1 MRTFLMIALLTAST
15 ATLAAG
21 PQTEDLQSV
30 IEAQQQQIDLLLK
43 QLDET
48 REVVLELKEQV
59 DANSQVASE
68 ANEKAEILADSME
81 TQSASP
87 YTTTDKQFAGYTRAG
102 QSYFGGYGELH
113 VNMLENQANG
123 GDFNEIDFHRF
134 VLYFAHDFNER
145 TRFMSELEIEHALSG
160 DGQPGEVELEQAYVE
175 YDWATNQS
183 LRAGVF
189 LIPVGILNETH
200 EPPTF
205 YGVERNPVEKN
216 IIPTT
221 WWEAGLQAHGGF
233 ADAWRYD
240 AAIHSGLYTT
250 ADDNYTVRAGRQKVA
265 KAKFDSGAATGRI
278 RWLGVPGL
286 ELSAS
291 IQYQDDITQETD
303 PTAGSAWLYTGH
315 VSWRHKA
322 FGLRALYAGWSLD
335 GEGPEAIGADRQNGW
350 YIEPSWRFN
359 DKWGVFARY
368 NRWDNKA
375 GNSDDTE
382 YSQWDIGVNYWLHPN
397 VVFKL
402 DYQDQDAPDG
412 KKELDGWNL
421 GVGYQF

>member
-1 MRTFLMIALLTAST
+1 MRAFLMIALLTAST
-15 ATLAAG
+15 AGFAADT
-21 PQTEDLQSV
+21 QMDEMQSV
-30 IEAQQQQIDLLLK
+30 IKTQQEQIDFLLK
-43 QLDET
+43 QLDDT
-48 REVVLELKEQV
+48 REVVLALKEQV
-59 DANSQVASE
+59 DANAQATVE
-68 ANEKAEILADSME
+68 VNEKAEILADNME
-81 TQSASP
+81 SQPVMAESS
-87 YTTTDKQFAGYTRAG
+87 TR
-102 QSYFGGYGELH
+102 FGGYGELH
-113 VNMLENQANG
+113 ANMLENQVTGEDSNVL
-123 GDFNEIDFHRF
+123 DLHRF
-134 VLYFAHDFNER
+134 VLFFSHDFNDR
-145 TRFMSELEIEHALSG
+145 TRFMSELEVEHAWSG
-160 DGQPGEVELEQAYVE
+160 DGKPGEVELEQAYIE

-183 LRAGVF
+183 MRAGVF
-189 LIPVGILNETH
+189 LVPVGILNETH

-221 WWEAGLQAHGGF
+221 WWEGGLQFHGGF

-240 AAIHSGLYTT
+240 AAFHSGLYTD
-250 ADDNYTVRAGRQKVA
+250 ADDNYAIRAGRQKVA

-291 IQYQDDITQETD
+291 VQYQDDITQETD

-322 FGLRALYAGWSLD
+322 FGLRALYANWSLD
-335 GEGPEAIGADRQNGW
+335 GEGPEEVGADRQNGW

-375 GNSDDTE
+375 GNNNDTE
-382 YSQWDIGVNYWLHPN
+382 YSQWDIGINYWLHPN

>member
-1 MRTFLMIALLTAST
+1 MRTFLMITLLTAST
-15 ATLAAG
+15 AGIAAD
-21 PQTEDLQSV
+21 PQMEEMQSV
-30 IEAQQQQIDLLLK
+30 IKAQQEQIDFLLQ
-43 QLDET
+43 QLDST
-48 REVVLELKEQV
+48 REVVLALKEQV
-59 DANSQVASE
+59 EANAEAAIE
-68 ANEKAEILADSME
+68 ANEKAEILADNME
-81 TQSASP
+81 SQPVLAEPS
-87 YTTTDKQFAGYTRAG
+87 TRI
-102 QSYFGGYGELH
+102 GGYGELH
-113 VNMLENQANG
+113 ANLLEDQVTGEDSNVL
-123 GDFNEIDFHRF
+123 DLHRF
-134 VLYFAHDFNER
+134 VLFFGHDFNDR
-145 TRFMSELEIEHALSG
+145 LRFMSELEIEHALSG
-160 DGQPGEVELEQAYVE
+160 DGKPGEVELEQAYIE
-175 YDWATNQS
+175 YDWATGQS
-183 LRAGVF
+183 MRAGVF
-189 LIPVGILNETH
+189 PVPVGILNETH

-221 WWEAGLQAHGGF
+221 WWEGGLQFHGGF

-240 AAIHSGLYTT
+240 AAVHSGLYTD
-250 ADDNYTVRAGRQKVA
+250 ADDNYAIRAGRQKVA

-291 IQYQDDITQETD
+291 VQYQDDITQETD
-303 PTAGSAWLYTGH
+303 PAAGSAWLYTGL
-315 VSWRHKA
+315 VSWQHKA
-322 FGLRALYAGWSLD
+322 FSLRALYADWSLD
-335 GEGPEAIGADRQNGW
+335 GEGPEAIGADRQKGW

-359 DKWGVFARY
+359 EKWGVFARY

-375 GNSDDTE
+375 GNNSDSE
-382 YSQWDIGVNYWLHPN
+382 YTQWDLGINYWLHPN

>member
-1 MRTFLMIALLTAST
+1 MHA
-15 ATLAAG
+15 
-21 PQTEDLQSV
+21 
-30 IEAQQQQIDLLLK
+30 
-43 QLDET
+43 
-48 REVVLELKEQV
+48 
-59 DANSQVASE
+59 
-68 ANEKAEILADSME
+68 
-81 TQSASP
+81 
-87 YTTTDKQFAGYTRAG
+87 
-102 QSYFGGYGELH
+102 
-113 VNMLENQANG
+113 NMLENQVTGEDSNVL
-123 GDFNEIDFHRF
+123 DLHRF
-134 VLYFAHDFNER
+134 VLFFSHDFNDR
-145 TRFMSELEIEHALSG
+145 TRFMSELEVEHAWSG
-160 DGQPGEVELEQAYVE
+160 DGKPGEVELEQAYIE

-183 LRAGVF
+183 MRAGVF
-189 LIPVGILNETH
+189 LVPVGILNETH

-221 WWEAGLQAHGGF
+221 WWEGGLQFHGGF

-240 AAIHSGLYTT
+240 AAFHSGLYTD
-250 ADDNYTVRAGRQKVA
+250 ADDNYAIRAGRQKVA

-291 IQYQDDITQETD
+291 VQYQDDITQETD

-315 VSWRHKA
+315 VSWQHKA
-322 FGLRALYAGWSLD
+322 FGLRALYANWSLD
-335 GEGPEAIGADRQNGW
+335 GEGPEEIGADRQNGW

-375 GNSDDTE
+375 GNNSDTE
-382 YSQWDIGVNYWLHPN
+382 YSQWDIGINYWLHPN

>member
-1 MRTFLMIALLTAST
+1 MMALLTAST
-15 ATLAAG
+15 AGFAADT
-21 PQTEDLQSV
+21 QMDEMQSV
-30 IEAQQQQIDLLLK
+30 IKAQQDQIDFLLQ
-43 QLDET
+43 QLDDT
-48 REVVLELKEQV
+48 REVVLALKEQV
-59 DANSQVASE
+59 EANAQAATE
-68 ANEKAEILADSME
+68 ANEKAEILADNIES
-81 TQSASP
+81 QPAS
-87 YTTTDKQFAGYTRAG
+87 TGTDTQFAGSSRFGNST
-102 QSYFGGYGELH
+102 FGGYGELH
-113 VNMLENQANG
+113 ANMLENQATGEDSNVL
-123 GDFNEIDFHRF
+123 DLHRF
-134 VLYFAHDFNER
+134 VLYFGHDFNDR
-145 TRFMSELEIEHALSG
+145 TRFMSELEVEHAWSG
-160 DGQPGEVELEQAYVE
+160 DGKPGEVELEQAYIE

-183 LRAGVF
+183 MRAGVF
-189 LIPVGILNETH
+189 LVPVGILNETH

-221 WWEAGLQAHGGF
+221 WWEGGLQFHGGF

-240 AAIHSGLYTT
+240 AAFHSGLYTD
-250 ADDNYTVRAGRQKVA
+250 ADDNYTIRAGRQKVA

-291 IQYQDDITQETD
+291 VQYQDDISQETD

-322 FGLRALYAGWSLD
+322 FGLRALYANWSLN
-335 GEGPEAIGADRQNGW
+335 GEGPEEVGADRQNGW

-375 GNSDDTE
+375 GNNNDTE
-382 YSQWDIGVNYWLHPN
+382 YSQWDIGINYWLHPN

>member
-15 ATLAAG
+15 AGFAADT
-21 PQTEDLQSV
+21 QMDEMQSV
-30 IEAQQQQIDLLLK
+30 IKTQQEQIDFLLQ
-43 QLDET
+43 QLDDT
-48 REVVLELKEQV
+48 REVVLALKEQV
-59 DANSQVASE
+59 DANAQATVE
-68 ANEKAEILADSME
+68 VNEKAEILADNME
-81 TQSASP
+81 SQPVMAESS
-87 YTTTDKQFAGYTRAG
+87 TR
-102 QSYFGGYGELH
+102 FGGYGEMH
-113 VNMLENQANG
+113 ANMLENQVTGEDSNVL
-123 GDFNEIDFHRF
+123 DLHRF
-134 VLYFAHDFNER
+134 VLFFSHDFNDR
-145 TRFMSELEIEHALSG
+145 TRFMSELEVEHAWSG
-160 DGQPGEVELEQAYVE
+160 DGKPGEVELEQAYIE

-183 LRAGVF
+183 MRAGVF
-189 LIPVGILNETH
+189 LVPVGILNETH

-221 WWEAGLQAHGGF
+221 WWEGGLQFHGGF

-240 AAIHSGLYTT
+240 AAFHSGLYTD
-250 ADDNYTVRAGRQKVA
+250 ADDNYAIRAGRQKVA

-291 IQYQDDITQETD
+291 VQYQDDITQETD

-315 VSWRHKA
+315 VSWQHKA
-322 FGLRALYAGWSLD
+322 FGLRALYANWSLD
-335 GEGPEAIGADRQNGW
+335 GEGPEEIGADRQNGW

-375 GNSDDTE
+375 GNKNDTE
-382 YSQWDIGVNYWLHPN
+382 YSQWDIGINYWLHPN

>member
-15 ATLAAG
+15 AGFAADT
-21 PQTEDLQSV
+21 QMDEMQSV
-30 IEAQQQQIDLLLK
+30 IKVQQEQIDFLLQ
-43 QLDET
+43 QLDDT
-48 REVVLELKEQV
+48 REVVLALKEQV
-59 DANSQVASE
+59 DANAQATVE
-68 ANEKAEILADSME
+68 VNEKAEILADNME
-81 TQSASP
+81 SQPVMAESS
-87 YTTTDKQFAGYTRAG
+87 TR
-102 QSYFGGYGELH
+102 FGGYGELH
-113 VNMLENQANG
+113 ANMLENQVTGEDSNVL
-123 GDFNEIDFHRF
+123 DLHRF
-134 VLYFAHDFNER
+134 VLFFSHDFNDR
-145 TRFMSELEIEHALSG
+145 TRFMSELEVEHAWSG
-160 DGQPGEVELEQAYVE
+160 DGKPGEVELEQAYIE

-183 LRAGVF
+183 MRAGVF
-189 LIPVGILNETH
+189 LVPVGILNETH

-221 WWEAGLQAHGGF
+221 WWEGGLQFHGGF

-240 AAIHSGLYTT
+240 AAFHSGLYTD
-250 ADDNYTVRAGRQKVA
+250 ADDNYAIRAGRQKVA

-291 IQYQDDITQETD
+291 VQYQDDITQETD

-315 VSWRHKA
+315 VSWQHKA
-322 FGLRALYAGWSLD
+322 FGLRALYANWSLD
-335 GEGPEAIGADRQNGW
+335 GEGPEEIGADRQNGW

-375 GNSDDTE
+375 GNNNDTE
-382 YSQWDIGVNYWLHPN
+382 YSQWDIGINYWLHPN